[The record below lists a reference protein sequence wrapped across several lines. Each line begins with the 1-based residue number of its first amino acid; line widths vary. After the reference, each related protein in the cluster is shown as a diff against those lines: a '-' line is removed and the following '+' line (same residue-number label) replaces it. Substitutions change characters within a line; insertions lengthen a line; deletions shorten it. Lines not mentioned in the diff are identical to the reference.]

1 MPTQYLAPAIAAAF
15 ALIGFLPLA
24 GQGIR
29 RPLLWLCLIAGG
41 AAGFF
46 TRQAVA
52 MVGDALAPVRALA
65 VEPTAFL
72 FSLVVAAVVGEVL
85 KALAPLAAIV
95 SMPADARTG
104 LGYGAASGAG
114 FGFVVAHQ
122 GVGMALGLV
131 GSPFSTPASTLIAV
145 AGWFFRILPQIVT
158 TAYVGRAGV
167 VGGLGGAL
175 LFAILIQVVLSLADR
190 LPVVGGIPTGVI
202 VAALVSIVLYAYL
215 WIRRARTAMPPGR

>member
-41 AAGFF
+41 VAGFF
-46 TRQAVA
+46 ARQAVA

-65 VEPTAFL
+65 VEPASFI

-85 KALAPLAAIV
+85 KAMAPLAAIV

-114 FGFVVAHQ
+114 FGFVVAQQ
-122 GVGMALGLV
+122 GLGMALGLA
-131 GSPFSTPASTLIAV
+131 GSPFITPASTVIAV

-190 LPVVGGIPTGVI
+190 LPLVGGIPTGVI
-202 VAALVSIVLYAYL
+202 VTALVSIVLYVYL
-215 WIRRARTAMPPGR
+215 WIRRARAAMPPGR